1 MVSLPSLP
9 FLGWP
14 HSNCWNSNVDKY
26 GYSAPNYLDAY
37 QNKAAVIIYD
47 QKLTVRQFTHQPHP
61 YWLPNFMDAFTWT
74 LPFVAQKVAD
84 MFHGLLSTI
93 STDEMEEEEALEED
107 LRAEEIA
114 ARRMRIKQ
122 KIRDVGKMSRVFAV
136 LREESERVSELK
148 GESGGGHLE
157 EESDQLLMQGLLE
170 LGSEGIRKAIKDFDD
185 ACVLYF
191 WLQLETYTQLGAV
204 LTLTMNGYRI
214 MGTRSLTM
222 EPTTT
227 LHMVQPSLVLVADNV
242 AWSIP
247 LSSSGKRCTRTV
259 NSREWPPTP
268 FTTYLSVSMITATA
282 LVNVVGL

>member
-1 MVSLPSLP
+1 
-9 FLGWP
+9 
-14 HSNCWNSNVDKY
+14 
-26 GYSAPNYLDAY
+26 
-37 QNKAAVIIYD
+37 
-47 QKLTVRQFTHQPHP
+47 
-61 YWLPNFMDAFTWT
+61 MDAFTWT

-148 GESGGGHLE
+148 GEGQLE

-185 ACVLYF
+185 AYVLYF
-191 WLQLETYTQLGAV
+191 WLQLE
-204 LTLTMNGYRI
+204 LTRI
-214 MGTRSLTM
+214 
-222 EPTTT
+222 
-227 LHMVQPSLVLVADNV
+227 
-242 AWSIP
+242 
-247 LSSSGKRCTRTV
+247 
-259 NSREWPPTP
+259 
-268 FTTYLSVSMITATA
+268 
-282 LVNVVGL
+282 

>member
-1 MVSLPSLP
+1 MTTLEDLRVIDRFQEPPSTGLMCDVLWSDPAEGSIESDKADFVSNQARGCSFYYTYDAVCKFLKKNKLLSVIRGHEAQKEGYRMYKKTPHGFPSVITVFRFVVFQLLE
-9 FLGWP
+9 F
-14 HSNCWNSNVDKY
+14 SVDRD

-93 STDEMEEEEALEED
+93 STDEMEEEEAHAED
-107 LRAEEIA
+107 LQAEEIA

-148 GESGGGHLE
+148 GEGEH
-157 EESDQLLMQGLLE
+157 SDHLLMQGLLE
-170 LGSEGIRKAIKDFDD
+170 LGSEGIRKAIKDFDG
-185 ACVLYF
+185 AYVLY
-191 WLQLETYTQLGAV
+191 LY
-204 LTLTMNGYRI
+204 
-214 MGTRSLTM
+214 
-222 EPTTT
+222 
-227 LHMVQPSLVLVADNV
+227 LVSA
-242 AWSIP
+242 
-247 LSSSGKRCTRTV
+247 
-259 NSREWPPTP
+259 
-268 FTTYLSVSMITATA
+268 
-282 LVNVVGL
+282 

>member
-1 MVSLPSLP
+1 MRLRRKDIECTRGLHMVSLRLSP
-9 FLGWP
+9 FLGSL
-14 HSNCWNSNVDKY
+14 HSNYLNSSVDKD

-93 STDEMEEEEALEED
+93 STDEMEEEEARAED
-107 LRAEEIA
+107 LQAEEIA

-148 GESGGGHLE
+148 GDGAHAEDY
-157 EESDQLLMQGLLE
+157 SDHLLMQGLLE
-170 LGSEGIRKAIKDFDD
+170 LGSEGIRKAIKDFDG
-185 ACVLYF
+185 ACVLYI
-191 WLQLETYTQLGAV
+191 WSQLETDAQLGAAR
-204 LTLTMNGYRI
+204 TLTMNGYRI
-214 MGTRSLTM
+214 TCSRSWTMG
-222 EPTTT
+222 PATT
-227 LHMVQPSLVLVADNV
+227 LLTVQPLLVPVADNA
-242 AWSIP
+242 AWNT
-247 LSSSGKRCTRTV
+247 LSSSFVKRWMRTV
-259 NSREWPPTP
+259 SSCNGLPPSSL
-268 FTTYLSVSMITATA
+268 YLCRFR
-282 LVNVVGL
+282 

>member
-1 MVSLPSLP
+1 MVSLRSSP

-14 HSNCWNSNVDKY
+14 HSNRWNNNVDKY
-26 GYSAPNYLDAY
+26 GHSAPNYLDAY

-136 LREESERVSELK
+136 LREDSERVSELK
-148 GESGGGHLE
+148 GEGGGAHTE
-157 EESDQLLMQGLLE
+157 DDSDNLLMQGLLE

-191 WLQLETYTQLGAV
+191 WLQLDTYTPLGAV
-204 LTLTMNGYRI
+204 QTLTMNGYRI
-214 MGTRSLTM
+214 MGTRSWTM
-222 EPTTT
+222 DPTTT
-227 LHMVQPSLVLVADNV
+227 LLTVQPSLVLVADNA
-242 AWSIP
+242 AWNT
-247 LSSSGKRCTRTV
+247 LSSSFAKRWMRIV
-259 NSREWPPTP
+259 NLCEWPPKP
-268 FTTYLSVSMITATA
+268 FTTCLSVSMITATA
-282 LVNVVGL
+282 LVNVVNL